1 MYVKSGKFIS
11 QSIKLQARYK
21 LTGILSRARKLDKT
35 GLIRDQT
42 NPVRRKGRSE
52 QIPTHQ
58 SANSKF
64 FFASIKNVCQFLI
77 FPR

>member
-11 QSIKLQARYK
+11 LSIKLQA
-21 LTGILSRARKLDKT
+21 TWILSRAWKSDKA
-35 GLIRDQT
+35 GLMGDQT

-64 FFASIKNVCQFLI
+64 FFAWFDTINE
-77 FPR
+77 